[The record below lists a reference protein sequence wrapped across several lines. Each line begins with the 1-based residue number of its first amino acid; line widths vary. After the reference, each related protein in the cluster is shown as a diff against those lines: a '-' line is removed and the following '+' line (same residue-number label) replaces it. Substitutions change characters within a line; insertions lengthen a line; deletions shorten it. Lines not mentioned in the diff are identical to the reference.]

1 MESQPTRPTQLSPGW
16 ALNTAGQSFQ
26 RATDQI
32 TRAIGFGGPQFE
44 EMARQSS
51 QNVEAMTQANTVL
64 VRGAQDISR
73 EWLELAQS
81 RLQRNLDGFNA
92 LSRSRS
98 LQEFAAAHTDLVR
111 DNMQQVID
119 TSRRVADVSV
129 RVASEAARTVVDRR
143 APEAVAHQKVS
154 RFLQQTGSNPAQ
166 LRLGRVLAV
175 LRTRKTGLAYRVR
188 TSLPPPRTADPA
200 LSRSE
205 WSLKQSRGK
214 QPQSGKAGAQ

>member
-1 MESQPTRPTQLSPGW
+1 MDNRDTNQPFNKAAEAGRNAADEATRTVHAAAREATDAGEHMLHASIEAGQQSAG
-16 ALNTAGQSFQ
+16 AAQAAMSTGLNTAAQSFQ

-32 TRAIGFGGPQFE
+32 TQVIGFGGPQFE

-119 TSRRVADVSV
+119 TSRRVADVSM
-129 RVASEAARTVVDRR
+129 RVANEAARTVANRR
-143 APEAVAHQKVS
+143 AA
-154 RFLQQTGSNPAQ
+154 
-166 LRLGRVLAV
+166 
-175 LRTRKTGLAYRVR
+175 
-188 TSLPPPRTADPA
+188 
-200 LSRSE
+200 
-205 WSLKQSRGK
+205 
-214 QPQSGKAGAQ
+214 

>member
-1 MESQPTRPTQLSPGW
+1 MDNRDTNQPFNKAAEAGRNAADEATRTMHAAARRATDAGEHMLDASSEAGHQG
-16 ALNTAGQSFQ
+16 AGAAQAAMTTGLNTAAQSFQ

-32 TRAIGFGGPQFE
+32 TQAIGFGGPQFE

-64 VRGAQDISR
+64 VRGAEDISR

-129 RVASEAARTVVDRR
+129 RVANEAASTVANRR
-143 APEAVAHQKVS
+143 AA
-154 RFLQQTGSNPAQ
+154 
-166 LRLGRVLAV
+166 
-175 LRTRKTGLAYRVR
+175 
-188 TSLPPPRTADPA
+188 
-200 LSRSE
+200 
-205 WSLKQSRGK
+205 
-214 QPQSGKAGAQ
+214 

>member
-1 MESQPTRPTQLSPGW
+1 MDNRDTNQPFNKAAEAGRNAADEATRTMHAAAREATDAGEHMLRASIEAGQQSAG
-16 ALNTAGQSFQ
+16 AAQAAMTTGLNTAGQSFQ
-26 RATDQI
+26 RATDQM

-51 QNVEAMTQANTVL
+51 QNVEAMAQANTVL
-64 VRGAQDISR
+64 VRGAEDISR

-119 TSRRVADVSV
+119 TGRRVAEVSV
-129 RVASEAARTVVDRR
+129 RVANEAARTVANRR
-143 APEAVAHQKVS
+143 AA
-154 RFLQQTGSNPAQ
+154 
-166 LRLGRVLAV
+166 
-175 LRTRKTGLAYRVR
+175 
-188 TSLPPPRTADPA
+188 
-200 LSRSE
+200 
-205 WSLKQSRGK
+205 
-214 QPQSGKAGAQ
+214 

>member
-1 MESQPTRPTQLSPGW
+1 MDNRDTNQPFNKTVEAGRNAADEATRTVHAAARRATDAGEHMLHASIEAGQQSAG
-16 ALNTAGQSFQ
+16 AAQATMTTGLNTAAQSFQ
-26 RATDQI
+26 RATDQM

-51 QNVEAMTQANTVL
+51 RNVEAVTLASTVL

-111 DNMQQVID
+111 DNMQQVIE

-129 RVASEAARTVVDRR
+129 RVANEAASTVANRR
-143 APEAVAHQKVS
+143 AA
-154 RFLQQTGSNPAQ
+154 
-166 LRLGRVLAV
+166 
-175 LRTRKTGLAYRVR
+175 
-188 TSLPPPRTADPA
+188 
-200 LSRSE
+200 
-205 WSLKQSRGK
+205 
-214 QPQSGKAGAQ
+214 

>member
-1 MESQPTRPTQLSPGW
+1 MDNRDTNQPFNKAAEAGRNAADEATRTMHAAAREATDAGEHMLRASIEAGQQSAG
-16 ALNTAGQSFQ
+16 AAQAAMTTGLNTAGQSFQ
-26 RATDQI
+26 RATDQM

-81 RLQRNLDGFNA
+81 RLQKNLDGLNA

-129 RVASEAARTVVDRR
+129 RVASEAALTVANRR
-143 APEAVAHQKVS
+143 AA
-154 RFLQQTGSNPAQ
+154 
-166 LRLGRVLAV
+166 
-175 LRTRKTGLAYRVR
+175 
-188 TSLPPPRTADPA
+188 
-200 LSRSE
+200 
-205 WSLKQSRGK
+205 
-214 QPQSGKAGAQ
+214 

>member
-1 MESQPTRPTQLSPGW
+1 MDNRDTNQPFNKAAEAGRNAADEATRTMHAAAREATDAGEHMLRASIEAGQQSAG
-16 ALNTAGQSFQ
+16 AAQAAMTTGLNTAGQSFQ
-26 RATDQI
+26 RATDQM

-81 RLQRNLDGFNA
+81 RLQKNLDGLNA

-119 TSRRVADVSV
+119 TSRRVAEVSM
-129 RVASEAARTVVDRR
+129 RVASEAARTVANRR
-143 APEAVAHQKVS
+143 AA
-154 RFLQQTGSNPAQ
+154 
-166 LRLGRVLAV
+166 
-175 LRTRKTGLAYRVR
+175 
-188 TSLPPPRTADPA
+188 
-200 LSRSE
+200 
-205 WSLKQSRGK
+205 
-214 QPQSGKAGAQ
+214 

>member
-1 MESQPTRPTQLSPGW
+1 MDDRDTNQPFNKAVEAGRNAADEATRTMHAAAREATDAGEHMLRASIEAGQQRAG
-16 ALNTAGQSFQ
+16 AAQAAMTTGLNTAAQSFQ

-32 TRAIGFGGPQFE
+32 TQAIGFGGPQFE

-81 RLQRNLDGFNA
+81 RLHRNLDGFNA

-98 LQEFAAAHTDLVR
+98 LQEFAAAHTDLAR

-119 TSRRVADVSV
+119 TSRRVADVSM
-129 RVASEAARTVVDRR
+129 RVASEAARTVANRR
-143 APEAVAHQKVS
+143 AA
-154 RFLQQTGSNPAQ
+154 
-166 LRLGRVLAV
+166 
-175 LRTRKTGLAYRVR
+175 
-188 TSLPPPRTADPA
+188 
-200 LSRSE
+200 
-205 WSLKQSRGK
+205 
-214 QPQSGKAGAQ
+214 

>member
-1 MESQPTRPTQLSPGW
+1 MDNRDTNQPFNKAAEAGRNAADEATRTMHAAAREATDAGEHMLRASIEAGQQSAG
-16 ALNTAGQSFQ
+16 AAQAAMTTGLNTAGQSFQ
-26 RATDQI
+26 RATDQM

-64 VRGAQDISR
+64 VRGAEDISR

-81 RLQRNLDGFNA
+81 RLQKNLDGLNA

-129 RVASEAARTVVDRR
+129 RVASEAALTVANRR
-143 APEAVAHQKVS
+143 AA
-154 RFLQQTGSNPAQ
+154 
-166 LRLGRVLAV
+166 
-175 LRTRKTGLAYRVR
+175 
-188 TSLPPPRTADPA
+188 
-200 LSRSE
+200 
-205 WSLKQSRGK
+205 
-214 QPQSGKAGAQ
+214 

>member
-1 MESQPTRPTQLSPGW
+1 MDNRDTNQPFNKAAEAGRNAADEATRTMHAAAREATDAGEHMLRASIEAGQQSAG
-16 ALNTAGQSFQ
+16 AAQAAMTTGLNTAGQSFQ
-26 RATDQI
+26 RATDQM

-81 RLQRNLDGFNA
+81 RLQKNLDGLNA

-111 DNMQQVID
+111 ANMQQVID

-129 RVASEAARTVVDRR
+129 RVASEAALTVANRR
-143 APEAVAHQKVS
+143 AA
-154 RFLQQTGSNPAQ
+154 
-166 LRLGRVLAV
+166 
-175 LRTRKTGLAYRVR
+175 
-188 TSLPPPRTADPA
+188 
-200 LSRSE
+200 
-205 WSLKQSRGK
+205 
-214 QPQSGKAGAQ
+214 